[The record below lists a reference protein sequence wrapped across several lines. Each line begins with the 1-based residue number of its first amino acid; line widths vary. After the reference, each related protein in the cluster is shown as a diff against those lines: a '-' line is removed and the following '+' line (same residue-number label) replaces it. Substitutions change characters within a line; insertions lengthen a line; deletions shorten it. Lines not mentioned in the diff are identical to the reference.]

1 MSENINLSGLNRN
14 QLRDFN
20 FTEHQNLIT
29 DQQFEELIT
38 REGEVTLDAEGHF
51 KVINPPAKRDNVF
64 VSFIKKIFV
73 KGYAEKERQFNRM
86 ELLRQNAHFNAMLK
100 QRVKNYAAS
109 QIGETKIIQSAKNI
123 NQAIDAHFN
132 ENLSLKMENLR
143 ELIETTKRS
152 NDSVKQYSTTLL
164 DDNKGSSS
172 VIYKG
177 ESFGLNGFLK
187 KFAPQNNFSSVA
199 FLDSI
204 IQKAVDNPEQFD
216 EIGQK
221 NNALKMKTLLAEA
234 KLSGFDHEKINALIA
249 NITNTVRSRTNEFI
263 QNSLLEGED
272 PKAVAQKV
280 LNALDS
286 LTSGALSIDAVF
298 DEEGALGGKNNNQ
311 VALADDL
318 QVLSI
323 GPDSDEIL
331 KSNTDKLKQ
340 AFPRLNSKQLARI
353 ISFNSNDPQKV
364 DNYIKVVQ
372 DVGNNNTM
380 APMITE
386 LLDNADKMKLSSMV
400 GDAEYLFNCIKNGL
414 VNEELTADKIAE
426 CLKIMVNFDM
436 VSDPDGKLANVNYE
450 NMTEKLF
457 PAVEALLKEYTDTLN
472 QDIQKA
478 EAKGKVLEDLP
489 QRTLQKNNLQILFNV
504 LKEAKEQIVTG
515 KLGSTV
521 SNIGELLAEKE
532 KLEKLTN
539 LKTILRL
546 KLPTNP
552 PEIKDALK
560 IFPSDLRSGIAVT
573 VKEFVIEHISKY
585 GYTLNQN
592 EPCSLRDIA
601 DYYADILRND
611 QQLMSVISPKN
622 INSAHLRLHENMF
635 INDETIGI
643 KQTYLNGRN
652 LIENNWHKNLDNDVK
667 RNVISKINDTSI
679 ENIQNEEQKAQKVHE
694 ILEAQIDNRYL
705 GFITTYLMQGG
716 ASRYLDGTINNPDL
730 PSLIPGIK
738 FQDIVMNGISISE
751 KPTHQVDIKDGKVV
765 ITTQVEPK
773 LVLLQHYQQLDVRT
787 PPALFYTVKYETT
800 IDMSKGVDQDGYP
813 LGLQTKISFVKNK

>member
-20 FTEHQNLIT
+20 FSEHQNLIT

-38 REGEVTLDAEGHF
+38 REGEVTIDAEGHF

-73 KGYAEKERQFNRM
+73 KGYAEKERQLDRM

-100 QRVKNYAAS
+100 QRVKNYATS
-109 QIGETKIIQSAKNI
+109 QIGETKVVQSAKNI

-132 ENLSLKMENLR
+132 QNLHLKMENLR
-143 ELIETTKRS
+143 EMIQTTKRS

-164 DDNKGSSS
+164 DDNKGYSS
-172 VIYKG
+172 VIFKG

-199 FLDSI
+199 FLDSL
-204 IQKAVDNPEQFD
+204 IQKAVDNPEQF
-216 EIGQK
+216 EKIGQK

-234 KLSGFDHEKINALIA
+234 KLSGFDHEKVNALIA
-249 NITNTVRSRTNEFI
+249 NITSTVRIKINEFI
-263 QNSLLEGED
+263 QTSLLEGED

-280 LNALDS
+280 LNAVDS
-286 LTSGALSIDAVF
+286 LTSGAVSIDEVF
-298 DEEGALGGKNNNQ
+298 AEEGALGGKNNNQ
-311 VALADDL
+311 VDDADDL
-318 QVLSI
+318 EILSV
-323 GPDSDEIL
+323 GNDSDELL
-331 KSNTDKLKQ
+331 KSNTDKLKM
-340 AFPRLNSKQLARI
+340 AFPQLNSKQLARI

-380 APMITE
+380 APTITK
-386 LLDNADKMKLSSMV
+386 LLDNADKLKLSSMLV
-400 GDAEYLFNCIKNGL
+400 DADYLFNCIKKGF

-436 VSDPDGKLANVNYE
+436 ISDPDGKLANVNYE

-478 EAKGKVLEDLP
+478 EAKGKVLEDL
-489 QRTLQKNNLQILFNV
+489 QERSSQKTNLQVLFNV
-504 LKEAKEQIVTG
+504 LKEAKDQIITG

-521 SNIGELLAEKE
+521 SNLGEVLAEQE
-532 KLEKLTN
+532 KLEKLSN
-539 LKTILRL
+539 LKAILRL

-560 IFPSDLRSGIAVT
+560 IFPSDLRAGIAVT
-573 VKEFVIEHISKY
+573 LKEFVIEHISKQ

-592 EPCSLRDIA
+592 EHCSLRDIA

-611 QQLMSVISPKN
+611 QLLMSVISPKN
-622 INSAHLRLHENMF
+622 INSAHLRQQEDMF
-635 INDETIGI
+635 INDNLIGI

-652 LIENNWHKNLDNDVK
+652 LIENNWHKNLDADVK
-667 RNVISKINDTSI
+667 RNVITKINDT
-679 ENIQNEEQKAQKVHE
+679 NIANIKNEEQKAQKVHE
-694 ILEAQIDNRYL
+694 LLEGQIDESYL

-716 ASRYLDGTINNPDL
+716 ASRYLSGTLNNPDL
-730 PSLIPGIK
+730 PSLIPGVK

-751 KPTHQVDIKDGKVV
+751 KPSHQVAIKDGKVV
-765 ITTQVEPK
+765 ITTQVEPN
-773 LVLLQHYQQLDVRT
+773 LVLLQHYKQLDVRT
-787 PPALFYTVKYETT
+787 PPALFYTVNYETT